1 VLRYCGYAYDAASG
15 LYYCSARYYDPET
28 RLLSAYSESCSD
40 MNSESCREMY
50 SETCRTDRS

>member
-1 VLRYCGYAYDAASG
+1 MSDVSAEPAEEARMSG
-15 LYYCSARYYDPET
+15 RV
-28 RLLSAYSESCSD
+28 SAYSESCSD